1 VNLALRLKQF
11 FVGRN
16 QANLA
21 PPTTGWGGWYPL
33 VGDWY
38 PGAWQRNDEIRTNT
52 VIAYHA
58 IFACITLIANDVG
71 KLRFKLMEQVGKI
84 WEETTS
90 PAFSPFLNRPNHYSN
105 PVQFREQWTTSKLR
119 SGNTYALKQRD
130 ERGVVIAAFVLDPC
144 RVKPLV
150 APDGAV
156 FYELHQDNLADLQQ
170 DAVIVPQSE
179 IFHDR
184 MNCLFH
190 PLVGLSPIF
199 ACGLPA
205 TQGLA
210 AQENSTAF
218 FQNMSRPGG
227 ILIAPGPISQ
237 AKATAMQTLWNAGF
251 SGSNSGK
258 VAVIGDGMKYQ
269 PLAMTAQE
277 AQMLEQ
283 LKWTAEAVCACFHVP
298 PFKIGLGPMPTY
310 QNAEVLNQIYY
321 SDCLQSIIEQMET
334 CLDYGLTL
342 DMPKEGRRLATE
354 LDLDMLL
361 RMDSA
366 TQVETLTK
374 ASGGAILTPD
384 EARVKANKRPLPGG
398 DTLYRQQQ
406 DFSIEALNER
416 DQNKPFSKP
425 EAPATPATPQPSPD
439 GDEAARAVVAPL
451 LARLAALESAEPDLA
466 DYLERELSHA
476 EG

>member
-1 VNLALRLKQF
+1 
-11 FVGRN
+11 
-16 QANLA
+16 
-21 PPTTGWGGWYPL
+21 
-33 VGDWY
+33 
-38 PGAWQRNDEIRTNT
+38 
-52 VIAYHA
+52 
-58 IFACITLIANDVG
+58 
-71 KLRFKLMEQVGKI
+71 
-84 WEETTS
+84 
-90 PAFSPFLNRPNHYSN
+90 
-105 PVQFREQWTTSKLR
+105 
-119 SGNTYALKQRD
+119 
-130 ERGVVIAAFVLDPC
+130 
-144 RVKPLV
+144 
-150 APDGAV
+150 
-156 FYELHQDNLADLQQ
+156 
-170 DAVIVPQSE
+170 
-179 IFHDR
+179 
-184 MNCLFH
+184 
-190 PLVGLSPIF
+190 
-199 ACGLPA
+199 
-205 TQGLA
+205 
-210 AQENSTAF
+210 
-218 FQNMSRPGG
+218 
-227 ILIAPGPISQ
+227 
-237 AKATAMQTLWNAGF
+237 MQTLWNAGF